1 MTPLLLIG
9 LIAMLVQQAF
19 ATVAKTTLPVL
30 GPLAAQDLELD
41 AALIGI
47 FVSITAAFGLY
58 ATLSCGN
65 FIRRYGALRISQLT
79 LVVVG
84 LGLAVMSVGYVA
96 TMVLSAALIGL
107 GATVAT
113 PASSH
118 ILARHSPPSIAPVV
132 FSIKQTGVPVG
143 VMLTGLTLPPIAVI
157 WGWQAASVAAG
168 LSCILLAILMQPI
181 RARFDSDRV
190 PEQRL
195 HWGDAIGTLTNVL
208 RDNTLR
214 PMAAAGF
221 AFIGLQAV
229 FTTFTVTYLFEVVGQ
244 TVETAGSV
252 FGLAMTVAIPA
263 RIAWGWV
270 ASGRVTPRLLLA
282 GFGITMFLAVAAMGF
297 MSADWPMA
305 GIVAV
310 VLACSA
316 TAVSW
321 HGVLLAEVARI
332 APEGEVG
339 GVTGGV
345 LAFGNL
351 GQIALPSLFSA
362 LLLATGDYLTAFAL
376 CGLPAAAAGLWLL
389 AGSDS

>member
-30 GPLAAQDLELD
+30 GPLAAKDLELD

-143 VMLTGLTLPPIAVI
+143 VMLTGLTL
-157 WGWQAASVAAG
+157 
-168 LSCILLAILMQPI
+168 
-181 RARFDSDRV
+181 
-190 PEQRL
+190 
-195 HWGDAIGTLTNVL
+195 
-208 RDNTLR
+208 
-214 PMAAAGF
+214 
-221 AFIGLQAV
+221 
-229 FTTFTVTYLFEVVGQ
+229 
-244 TVETAGSV
+244 
-252 FGLAMTVAIPA
+252 
-263 RIAWGWV
+263 
-270 ASGRVTPRLLLA
+270 
-282 GFGITMFLAVAAMGF
+282 
-297 MSADWPMA
+297 
-305 GIVAV
+305 
-310 VLACSA
+310 
-316 TAVSW
+316 
-321 HGVLLAEVARI
+321 
-332 APEGEVG
+332 
-339 GVTGGV
+339 
-345 LAFGNL
+345 
-351 GQIALPSLFSA
+351 SLIHI
-362 LLLATGDYLTAFAL
+362 
-376 CGLPAAAAGLWLL
+376 
-389 AGSDS
+389 